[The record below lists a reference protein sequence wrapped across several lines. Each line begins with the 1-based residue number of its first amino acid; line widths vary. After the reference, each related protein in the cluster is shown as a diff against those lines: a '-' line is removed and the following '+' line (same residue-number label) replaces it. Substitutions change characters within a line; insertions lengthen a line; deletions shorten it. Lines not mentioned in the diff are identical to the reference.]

1 MELEEA
7 RQLVTSMCRKPE
19 EYATVGEETWARLAE
34 AEKPVSESEMHD
46 GVRMEV
52 TISPADWDTRLRAI
66 FASAATPARRGS
78 LWGYPVR
85 VPLGGLRARFR
96 LLLVRGQFADRDDYA
111 GFREGY
117 LRLHRIRMQIAFYQ
131 SLKNLLRAW
140 RLFHACLASFLVVT
154 IAAHIAVSL
163 YLGYGWRR

>member
-1 MELEEA
+1 VVLTGIFGRFIYGLVPSSGGKEVELKELLE
-7 RQLVTSMCRKPE
+7 RWE
-19 EYATVGEETWARLAE
+19 RLKQRVEPLIQGASD
-34 AEKPVSESEMHD
+34 PQ
-46 GVRMEV
+46 
-52 TISPADWDTRLRAI
+52 RLRAI

-96 LLLVRGQFADRDDYA
+96 LLLVRGQFADRDDY
-111 GFREGY
+111 GEFREGY
-117 LRLHRIRMQIAFYQ
+117 LRLQRIRMQIAFYQ

-140 RLFHACLASFLVVT
+140 RLFHGCLAGFLVVT

-163 YLGYGWRR
+163 YLGYGWRH